1 MKIPTVKHTLVTPVD
16 RLEKQIPFKFAF
28 IVQLRK
34 LNPREKKHLLPKF
47 RWKACGRICSPSLMI
62 PGQFRDLL
70 VEAKSR

>member
-1 MKIPTVKHTLVTPVD
+1 MKIPTVKHTLVTPVY

-34 LNPREKKHLLPKF
+34 LNPREKKHLAQVWMESIWQNLQNPN
-47 RWKACGRICSPSLMI
+47 LMI